1 MIAFP
6 VLAPWSLAGDLAGDL
21 AVAVALAR
29 GGEEGAV
36 FPPPGAAEVAD
47 ALVTFSLSDDSDDDG
62 DLVGWT
68 PPLSFFTLL
77 FPPEAADGGTRR
89 DAIVDDIPYQ
99 RNNFRVT
106 SLVSLRRKSVP
117 ESKPESKP
125 TNQQVSQ
132 RVTRYPL
139 LQVDTSLEMK
149 FGKFVKFRNET
160 FKNENGRP

>member
-106 SLVSLRRKSVP
+106 SFVSLRRKSVP
-117 ESKPESKP
+117 ESKPKSKP
-125 TNQQVSQ
+125 TNQRVSD
-132 RVTRYPL
+132 TR
-139 LQVDTSLEMK
+139 DTLYYKTSGHKFGNKVWKVCKVWKSLE
-149 FGKFVKFRNET
+149 R
-160 FKNENGRP
+160 

>member
-6 VLAPWSLAGDLAGDL
+6 VLAPWSLAGDL

-117 ESKPESKP
+117 ESKP
-125 TNQQVSQ
+125 TNQQVS
-132 RVTRYPL
+132 P
-139 LQVDTSLEMK
+139 TSDAIPFTTSGHK
-149 FGKFVKFRNET
+149 FGNKVWKRN
-160 FKNENGRP
+160 FLK